1 MEFEE
6 NFTGYTHKMSKK
18 NLMRQLTLKQIN
30 IPSQNNQILKRATT
44 TKINVEK
51 ANYLT
56 DLIWEKERANIDEKE
71 MFDRKSISVFKFYY
85 TLFEPLDWLF
95 FALGMIG
102 CLASGIS
109 TPLIYYLNAEIYT
122 GVGKTSEGR
131 GTLSEEE
138 IMKQN
143 VKNKMNANIRKQLI
157 YGSIALVDNFIAYF
171 FIGLVCTRSL
181 YNFKK
186 RYFQAI
192 FSQEQ
197 A

>member
-1 MEFEE
+1 MEFEK

-18 NLMRQLTLKQIN
+18 NLMRQLTLKQVN
-30 IPSQNNQILKRATT
+30 IPSQNNQILRRATT
-44 TKINVEK
+44 TKIDVEK

-56 DLIWEKERANIDEKE
+56 DLIWEKERANTDEQE
-71 MFDRKSISVFKFYY
+71 MFNRKSISVFKYY
-85 TLFEPLDWLF
+85 TLFEPLDWLL
-95 FALGMIG
+95 FAFGMIG

-122 GVGKTSEGR
+122 GVGKTLEGG
-131 GTLSEEE
+131 GTLSQEE

>member
-1 MEFEE
+1 MEFEK

-18 NLMRQLTLKQIN
+18 NLMRQLTLKQVN
-30 IPSQNNQILKRATT
+30 IPSQNNQILRRATT
-44 TKINVEK
+44 TKIDVEK

-56 DLIWEKERANIDEKE
+56 DLIWEKERANTDEQE
-71 MFDRKSISVFKFYY
+71 MFNRKSISVFKYY
-85 TLFEPLDWLF
+85 TLFEPLDWVLF
-95 FALGMIG
+95 TLGMIG

-122 GVGKTSEGR
+122 GVGKTLEGG
-131 GTLSEEE
+131 GTLSQEE